1 MTALFYIQTT
11 KNELRSPEPGNHE
24 LFSKVGTSADVLGFL
39 SVTEACS
46 PHLTP
51 APLLIYLVLRLDRSG
66 DSQLMSYFNLA
77 QCYYQRL

>member
-1 MTALFYIQTT
+1 MGNRKVCPYNDGNKSKLQKYNNLLLKRAGNLDRPFLYSNN
-11 KNELRSPEPGNHE
+11 KKELRSPEPGNHE

-51 APLLIYLVLRLDRSG
+51 AP
-66 DSQLMSYFNLA
+66 
-77 QCYYQRL
+77 